1 MDQVVDRSGFRLAQE
16 PAPAEMPV
24 KEFAEPLP
32 RRISLPSHPH
42 STGWRILVV
51 SLWSILTGSALWWF
65 GVGLA
70 TDGLSIGEVVLLT
83 LFGLCFGWL
92 AFGFA
97 LTVAGFLALKR
108 GVPPAGM
115 NRPTP
120 TAALLPPRG
129 RTAVL
134 MPLRNEDPTESL
146 AKLESIIR
154 DMAVLKMDG
163 RFAFHIL
170 SDSNVGH
177 VVDKE
182 RREWQR
188 LVHSWPQF
196 QIEWR
201 VRTDNY
207 GKKAGNIAEFCR
219 TQGGRYDYMLI
230 LDADS
235 LMSGR
240 TLAALARLCDANPD
254 AGIIQV
260 SPTLTEGETRF
271 TRFRALA
278 TRLYGPIASAGLSI
292 FAGSEA
298 NYYGHH
304 AIIRVRAFTE
314 NCGLPE
320 LPGKAPLG
328 GPIMSHDF
336 VEAALVRRS
345 GWRVWL
351 AYHLDGAVE
360 DSPPSIVDEAKRDRR
375 WMQGNLQHLR
385 LLTMHGL
392 HPLSRLHFFMGA
404 WAYMVSAVWFLLVVT
419 TLIVSPGGGTAGDVL
434 PTIFAMTLVL
444 LFAQKVLG
452 IAHALTEGRER
463 STFRFWRDVIAE
475 QIFSTLTAPLFMVW
489 HSRFLL
495 QTLRG
500 QVDAWGSQARG
511 ARRLSWGEVVQ
522 THALPIAVGFLLFG
536 IAVWFSPL
544 SLPWLAPLLAGL
556 WLGPVAT
563 WWSAGAAK
571 APVRAPFAP
580 VGG

>member
-1 MDQVVDRSGFRLAQE
+1 MDRVVDRDNLALALD
-16 PAPAEMPV
+16 PAPADMPV
-24 KEFAEPLP
+24 KGFTEPLP
-32 RRISLPSHPH
+32 RPVALPSHPH
-42 STGWRILVV
+42 STGWRLLVIGIW
-51 SLWSILTGSALWWF
+51 LTLTGTATWWL
-65 GVGLA
+65 GGGLA
-70 TDGLSIGEVVLLT
+70 ADGLSAGEIVLLT
-83 LFGLCFGWL
+83 LFTLCFGWL

-108 GVPPAGM
+108 SVPPAGM
-115 NRPTP
+115 NRPTS
-120 TAALLPPRG
+120 TASLLPPRG

-146 AKLESIIR
+146 AKLESLIR
-154 DMAVLKMDG
+154 DLAALKMDG
-163 RFAFHIL
+163 HFAFHIL
-170 SDSNVGH
+170 SDSNVEE
-177 VVDKE
+177 VIEKE
-182 RREWQR
+182 RRVWQR
-188 LVHSWPQF
+188 LVRSWPQF
-196 QIEWR
+196 RIMWR

-219 TQGGRYDYMLI
+219 SHGGRYDYMLI

-240 TLAALARLCDANPD
+240 TLASLARLMDANPD

-260 SPTLTEGETRF
+260 SPGLTEGETRF
-271 TRFRALA
+271 TRYRALA
-278 TRLYGPIASAGLSI
+278 TRIYGPIASAGLSI

-351 AYHLDGAVE
+351 AYELDGAVE
-360 DSPPSIVDEAKRDRR
+360 DSPPTLIDEIKRDRR

-385 LLTMHGL
+385 LLRMHGL

-404 WAYMVSAVWFLLVVT
+404 WAYMVSAVWMALVVT
-419 TLIVSPGGGTAGDVL
+419 SLIVSPGGGEAGAVL
-434 PTIFAMTLVL
+434 PSILMITLVL
-444 LFAQKVLG
+444 LFAQKLLG
-452 IAHALTEGRER
+452 ITHALAEGKER
-463 STFRFWRDVIAE
+463 SSWRFWRDVIGE
-475 QIFSTLTAPLFMVW
+475 QIFSTLTSPLFMVF
-489 HSRFLL
+489 HTRFLL

-500 QVDAWGSQARG
+500 QVDAWGAQARG
-511 ARRLSWGEVVQ
+511 ARRLSWGEVWS
-522 THALPIAVGFLLFG
+522 THMLPVGVGVVLLG
-536 IAVWFSPL
+536 LAWWFSPTA
-544 SLPWLAPLLAGL
+544 LPWLAPVLAGL

-563 WWSAGAAK
+563 WWSAGAARS
-571 APVRAPFAP
+571 PVRAPFPA
-580 VGG
+580 VA

>member
-1 MDQVVDRSGFRLAQE
+1 MEQIFDRGNARLAQE
-16 PAPAEMPV
+16 PSPAEMPV
-24 KEFAEPLP
+24 KQFAEPLP
-32 RRISLPSHPH
+32 RRISLRSHPH
-42 STGWRILVV
+42 STGWRVLVV
-51 SLWSILTGSALWWF
+51 SIWLVLTGSALWWF
-65 GVGLA
+65 ADGLA
-70 TDGLSIGEVVLLT
+70 ADGLSVGEVALLC

-97 LTVAGFLALKR
+97 LTVAGFIALKR
-108 GVPPAGM
+108 GIPPAGM
-115 NRPTP
+115 NRPTS
-120 TAALLPPRG
+120 TGVMLPPRG

-146 AKLESIIR
+146 AKLESLIR
-154 DMAVLKMDG
+154 DLAILKMDG
-163 RFAFHIL
+163 RFSFHIL
-170 SDSNVGH
+170 SDSNIDS
-177 VVDKE
+177 VVEKE

-188 LVHSWPQF
+188 LVRSWPQF
-196 QIEWR
+196 RIMWR

-219 TQGGRYDYMLI
+219 NQGGRYDYMLI

-240 TLAALARLCDANPD
+240 TLGSLARLMDANPD

-260 SPTLTEGETRF
+260 SPGLTEGETHF

-320 LPGKAPLG
+320 LPGRAPLG

-351 AYHLDGAVE
+351 AYELDGAVE
-360 DSPPSIVDEAKRDRR
+360 DSPPTIVDEAKRDRR

-385 LLTMHGL
+385 LLSMHGL

-404 WAYMVSAVWFLLVVT
+404 WAYIVSAVWFLLVIM
-419 TLIVSPGGGTAGDVL
+419 TLVVSPGGGSAGEVL
-434 PTIFAMTLVL
+434 GWIFIMTLVL

-452 IAHALTEGRER
+452 IAHALSEGRER
-463 STFRFWRDVIAE
+463 PDLAFWRSVVGE
-475 QIFSTLTAPLFMVW
+475 QIFSTLTSPLFMVW
-489 HSRFLL
+489 HSRFLV
-495 QTLRG
+495 QTLLG

-511 ARRLSWGEVVQ
+511 ARRLTWREVLQ
-522 THALPIAVGFLLFG
+522 THAMPIMVGFALLG
-536 IAVWFSPL
+536 LALWLSPL
-544 SLPWLAPLLAGL
+544 SIPWLSPLLAGL

-563 WWSAGAAK
+563 WWSSGAA
-571 APVRAPFAP
+571 RTQRRTPFAP
-580 VGG
+580 VV